1 MCEVT
6 AIDAVPQTFE
16 RLFQFAVGLTKIAA
30 EITGQIPSEPFSNQP
45 RR

>member
-16 RLFQFAVGLTKIAA
+16 RLFQLAVGLTQIAT
-30 EITGQIPSEPFSNQP
+30 EITWQISSEPFSNQP